1 MNEIAFKTKQTAT
14 TYEINSSKLY
24 MKSNSYTV
32 SSNIFSETDFEKYA
46 GKFMLLLNSVCYA
59 RAETITANVNPK
71 TNCYDFSFAVPAEEG
86 TIAELLIF
94 ESEELEKVET
104 TLQNAE
110 LKQLYDRARAKAE
123 AKLKEQQEKH

>member
-1 MNEIAFKTKQTAT
+1 MNEIVFKTKQTAT
-14 TYEINSSKLY
+14 TYEINSVGLY

-46 GKFMLLLNSVCYA
+46 GKFIYLLNVVCYA
-59 RAETITANVNPK
+59 KAESITVSVNQK
-71 TNCYDFSFAVPAEEG
+71 TNCYDFSFAVPAEEN

-94 ESEELEKVET
+94 QKEELEMIET

-110 LKQLYDRARAKAE
+110 LKQLYDRAKTRAE